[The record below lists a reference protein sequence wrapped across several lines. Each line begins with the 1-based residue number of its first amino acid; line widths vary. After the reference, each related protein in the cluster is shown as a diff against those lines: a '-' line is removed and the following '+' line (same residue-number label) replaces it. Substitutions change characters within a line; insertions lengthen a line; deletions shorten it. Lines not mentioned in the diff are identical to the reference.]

1 VDPCGDPAEL
11 HPLAASVDAVYA
23 AEAWASSKP
32 ASLTAYYLRAAWEWS
47 AATDE
52 TAR

>member
-23 AEAWASSKP
+23 VEAWASSKP
-32 ASLTAYYLRAAWEWS
+32 ASLTAYYLRAAWDGSTTTE
-47 AATDE
+47 E
-52 TAR
+52 TNP